1 MSVLACRLNIK
12 SADYKANT
20 KSQIQHKN
28 NTYTQ
33 KTPNKQKIYNVKHY
47 KNVLGQSPK
56 KY

>member
-1 MSVLACRLNIK
+1 VLACRLNIK
-12 SADYKANT
+12 SANYKANT
-20 KSQIQHKN
+20 KSQIPNKN

-33 KTPNKQKIYNVKHY
+33 KTPNKQNKKYDKVKHY